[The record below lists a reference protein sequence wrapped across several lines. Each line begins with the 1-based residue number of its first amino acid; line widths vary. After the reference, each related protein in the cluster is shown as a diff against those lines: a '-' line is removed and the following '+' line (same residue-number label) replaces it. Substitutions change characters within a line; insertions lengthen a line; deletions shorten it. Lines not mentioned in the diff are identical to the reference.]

1 MFLLDWRGGEV
12 KEFSVEAL
20 VMVGLM
26 RKLGVE
32 KVDVSELDFSEPKG
46 LVIGSDEVVLEER
59 DGGKL

>member
-12 KEFSVEAL
+12 REFSVEAL
-20 VMVGLM
+20 VIVGLM

>member
-20 VMVGLM
+20 VIVGLM

-59 DGGKL
+59 DEGKL

>member
-12 KEFSVEAL
+12 RVVSVEAL
-20 VMVGLM
+20 VIVGLM

>member
-20 VMVGLM
+20 VIVGLM

>member
-1 MFLLDWRGGEV
+1 
-12 KEFSVEAL
+12 
-20 VMVGLM
+20 
-26 RKLGVE
+26 VE